1 MLLLKYKPTNQFFQS
16 EYNFPDEGDYTLTD
30 DLLSAN
36 LYSLGCKRHLIDYVL
51 NFPCWE
57 IVVNR
62 QENRSVEL
70 RRPTS
75 GWSIQI
81 QSLLELRKRIVSE
94 RQIAIKLL
102 ETRHEYA
109 KHQLQVEFEQQLCTL
124 ETDYA
129 AQLSEVLS
137 ELTKLGHIK
146 LPSEK

>member
-1 MLLLKYKPTNQFFQS
+1 MN
-16 EYNFPDEGDYTLTD
+16 
-30 DLLSAN
+30 
-36 LYSLGCKRHLIDYVL
+36 
-51 NFPCWE
+51 
-57 IVVNR
+57 
-62 QENRSVEL
+62 
-70 RRPTS
+70 
-75 GWSIQI
+75 SIQI
-81 QSLLELRKRIVSE
+81 QSLLELRKHIFSE

-109 KHQLQVEFEQQLCTL
+109 KRQLQVEFEQQLRAL

>member
-1 MLLLKYKPTNQFFQS
+1 MS
-16 EYNFPDEGDYTLTD
+16 
-30 DLLSAN
+30 
-36 LYSLGCKRHLIDYVL
+36 
-51 NFPCWE
+51 
-57 IVVNR
+57 
-62 QENRSVEL
+62 
-70 RRPTS
+70 
-75 GWSIQI
+75 SIQI

-109 KHQLQVEFEQQLCTL
+109 KHQLQAEFEQQLCTL

-146 LPSEK
+146 LSSEK